1 MLTALRRWLAALVAR
16 VAGPGPGETRERESA
31 GEVLV
36 RYVARLVGLVIVA
49 VLAAPIYVLIG
60 MPGQAALSFEARSFL
75 GWTSLVG
82 FICWALLTIVFL
94 VWLIGRA
101 IEWAGYRF
109 ARGVGRA
116 AREHKPGDSK

>member
-16 VAGPGPGETRERESA
+16 VAGLGPGETRERESA
-31 GEVLV
+31 GEIFVGM
-36 RYVARLVGLVIVA
+36 VARVVGIVIVA
-49 VLAAPIYVLIG
+49 VLAAPIYVLLG
-60 MPGQAALSFEARSFL
+60 MPGKRALPADFQNML
-75 GWTSLVG
+75 GWASVIG
-82 FICWALLTIVFL
+82 FVCWALLLLAGL
-94 VWLIGRA
+94 VLLIGRA